1 METESTGVPHI
12 STSGHYP
19 MELQPLADPTHATR
33 NAPAR
38 VTVFTPKRSDIVTAG
53 HPALIRWHTSC
64 IPGLI
69 LHYVQLSTDGG
80 ATYPWN
86 ISPLLDGKD
95 SHYLW
100 IPSEDVVTHAA
111 RIRVVAINWGEAT
124 NDGPFIIQ
132 RTAGRRLVAAAPVL
146 I

>member
-1 METESTGVPHI
+1 METESAGVPH
-12 STSGHYP
+12 SPTSGHRP
-19 MELQPLADPTHATR
+19 MGAQRLAEPTHASR

-38 VTVFTPKRSDIVTAG
+38 VIVLTPARSEIVTVG
-53 HPALIRWHTSC
+53 HPVLIRWHTSC

-80 ATYPWN
+80 ATYRWN

-95 SHYLW
+95 YHYLW
-100 IPSEDVVTHAA
+100 IPAEDVVTPSA
-111 RIRVVAINWGEAT
+111 RIRVVAMNWGEAT

-132 RTAGRRLVAAAPVL
+132 HIDKKRFAPAAPVL
-146 I
+146 V